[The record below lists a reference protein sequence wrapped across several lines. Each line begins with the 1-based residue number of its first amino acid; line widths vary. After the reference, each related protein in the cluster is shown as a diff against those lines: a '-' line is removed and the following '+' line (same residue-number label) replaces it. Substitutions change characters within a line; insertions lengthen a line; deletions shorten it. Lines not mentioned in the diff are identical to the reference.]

1 MMAVKITKRRP
12 KTTRIISIW
21 LTDIKLESL
30 GWELRDEEAEEGEE
44 DEGET
49 DVRVD
54 MQESV
59 ADS

>member
-30 GWELRDEEAEEGEE
+30 GWELRDEEAEGEE

-49 DVRVD
+49 DVRVG